1 MKLSFKF
8 FFYGLC
14 FVSHGGNLDMLPHLF
29 VFRVFRCCPL
39 FAVAFFFCPC
49 FLLN

>member
-29 VFRVFRCCPL
+29 VFRVFRCCRCSLLL
-39 FAVAFFFCPC
+39 FSFVRASF
-49 FLLN
+49 